1 LEAASFGAQLPGNQ
15 EVLRYFQARMKH
27 TIIIGAGPAGLAM
40 AGRLR
45 AAQQPFTLLEQ
56 FHGIAPSWQNHY
68 RRLHLHTVKKFSN
81 LPGEP
86 LPDSLPKYVPR
97 QQLVEYYERYA
108 QTRDITPLFGQTV
121 QEVRQAGGRWQVQTQ
136 DRHFEADRVVVAT
149 GFNRRPVQPT
159 WEGQDQFGGEMLH
172 SRHYRS
178 AEAYRGKKVL
188 VVGFGNTGAEIAL
201 DLLEQGA
208 FPGLSV
214 RSPVNVVPR
223 DFMGNST
230 QESAMFLSRLPVSIS
245 DPIGK
250 FFQRLSIGNL
260 EPYGLRKPPHAPAW
274 QQRTL
279 GKTPVM
285 DIGTV
290 AAIKRRDILVYPGI
304 SHFSAG
310 QVHFVDG
317 RSASWDAVIFATG
330 YAAAVEEF
338 LEDAG
343 PMLNHLG
350 VPSQLWFDHKPGLYF
365 LGFDAYSNGLLWSI
379 REDSGKIAEHILAH
393 QNPHRSG
400 TPAAMPQHADL
411 ELQEKA

>member
-1 LEAASFGAQLPGNQ
+1 MN
-15 EVLRYFQARMKH
+15 H
-27 TIIIGAGPAGLAM
+27 TLIIGAGPAGLAM

-45 AAQQPFTLLEQ
+45 AAHKPFDILEQ

-86 LPDSLPKYVPR
+86 LPVSLPKYVPR
-97 QQLVEYYERYA
+97 QELVNYYQNYA
-108 QTRDITPLFGQTV
+108 KSRGIEPIFGQTV
-121 QEVRQAGGRWQVQTQ
+121 TRVHRVGDHWQVNTQ
-136 DRHFEADRVVVAT
+136 DRTLRTSQVVVAT
-149 GFNRRPVQPT
+149 GFNRRPKQPKYAG
-159 WEGQDQFGGEMLH
+159 EEQFGGEILH

-178 AEAYRGKKVL
+178 ADDYRGKKVL

-208 FPGLSV
+208 LPSLSV

-223 DFMGNST
+223 DFLGTST
-230 QESAMFLSRLPVSIS
+230 QESAMFLSKLPTAIS
-245 DPIGK
+245 DPIGW
-250 FFQRLSIGNL
+250 FFQRLSIGDL
-260 EPYGLRKPPHAPAW
+260 TAHGLRKPPESPAW

-290 AAIKRRDILVYPGI
+290 AAIKRGAISVNPGI
-304 SHFSAG
+304 LQYSPG

-317 RSASWDAVIFATG
+317 RSESFDAVILATG

-338 LEDAG
+338 LDDTG
-343 PMLNHLG
+343 SLLNNLG
-350 VPSQLWFDHKPGLYF
+350 VPSGLWFDHKPGLYF

-379 REDSGKIAEHILAH
+379 REDSGKILNHMLDRQVQKSPSSVAT
-393 QNPHRSG
+393 S
-400 TPAAMPQHADL
+400 L
-411 ELQEKA
+411 ETAGNA

>member
-1 LEAASFGAQLPGNQ
+1 MN
-15 EVLRYFQARMKH
+15 H
-27 TIIIGAGPAGLAM
+27 TLILGAGPAGLAM

-45 AAQQPFTLLEQ
+45 AAGQSFDVLEQ

-86 LPDSLPKYVPR
+86 LLDSLPKYVPR
-97 QQLVEYYERYA
+97 QDLVNYYQHYA
-108 QTRDITPLFGQTV
+108 ASRGIEPIFGQTV
-121 QEVRQAGGRWQVQTQ
+121 SQVRHLGGHWQVNTQ
-136 DRHFEADRVVVAT
+136 DRTFEASQVVVAT
-149 GFNRRPVQPT
+149 GFNRRPKQPK
-159 WEGQDQFGGEMLH
+159 WAGEEQFGGEILH

-178 AEAYRGKKVL
+178 AEGYRGKKVL

-208 FPGLSV
+208 LPSLSV

-223 DFMGNST
+223 DFLGNAT
-230 QESAMFLSRLPVSIS
+230 QESAMVLSKLPTFIS
-245 DPIGK
+245 DPIGQL
-250 FFQRLSIGNL
+250 FQRLAIGDL
-260 EPYGLRKPPHAPAW
+260 TRYGLRKPPEAPAW

-290 AAIKRRDILVYPGI
+290 AAIKRGAIPVFPGI
-304 SHFSAG
+304 LQYSPG
-310 QVHFVDG
+310 QVHFVDS
-317 RSASWDAVIFATG
+317 RSESFDAVILATG

-338 LEDAG
+338 LEDASSL
-343 PMLNHLG
+343 LNNLG
-350 VPSQLWFDHKPGLYF
+350 VPSGLWFDHKPGLYF

-379 REDSGKIAEHILAH
+379 REDSGKILNHMLAR
-393 QNPHRSG
+393 QAQESPS
-400 TPAAMPQHADL
+400 TSVTALEPAGNL
-411 ELQEKA
+411 